1 MGFHKYAP
9 AICSLPGLK
18 ERSLMTK
25 TIPWHAAKDS
35 IYHDNT
41 KCQQAYAI
49 QATKRLP
56 GAADRPQCQKCE
68 KLDRE
73 EK

>member
-1 MGFHKYAP
+1 
-9 AICSLPGLK
+9 
-18 ERSLMTK
+18 MTK

-35 IYHDNT
+35 VYHDNT
-41 KCQQAYAI
+41 KCEQAYAI
-49 QATKRLP
+49 QATKRLS
-56 GAADRPQCQKCE
+56 GAADKPQYQECE